1 MLVMTR
7 TLDSTGW
14 IMRKRTNWLTV
25 IAGLAAAVIAVS
37 AIVQAVRQ
45 QSWSP
50 LISVSWLLAV
60 IVATWPRARYR
71 CLPRRRQVR

>member
-1 MLVMTR
+1 MKLGTR
-7 TLDSTGW
+7 
-14 IMRKRTNWLTV
+14 WLYV
-25 IAGLAAAVIAVS
+25 VAGLAVTLVAVS
-37 AIVQAVRQ
+37 AIVQSVRQ

>member
-1 MLVMTR
+1 
-7 TLDSTGW
+7 
-14 IMRKRTNWLTV
+14 MRNRANWLAAV
-25 IAGLAAAVIAVS
+25 AGLAAAVVAVS
-37 AIVQAVRQ
+37 ATVQAIRQ

-60 IVATWPRARYR
+60 SVATWPRARYR